1 MNTWNGLPGIPG
13 MTDAVGPFSMGNY
26 GAVSAPYMTPAG
38 GSEIL
43 SPITPAPALTPIS
56 ASIPG
61 IAGPDASKGWL
72 GIDGLGANFDTLKLG
87 VGALGSIASLWN
99 ASQQNKL
106 ARASFNHQKG
116 ILDTNLAN
124 QIKSYNLSLDDKLR
138 SRQVMEGT
146 SDAAREEAR
155 RKWEATDNRRG

>member
-1 MNTWNGLPGIPG
+1 MREWNGLPGIPG
-13 MTDAVGPFSMGNY
+13 MMGAVGPISTGNY
-26 GAVSAPYMTPAG
+26 GFASTPYMTPAG
-38 GSEIL
+38 GTETL
-43 SPITPAPALTPIS
+43 SPITPVGPIQPIT

-61 IAGPDASKGWL
+61 VQQPGASGWL
-72 GIDGLGANFDTLKLG
+72 GIDGLGANLDTLKLG
-87 VGALGSIASLWN
+87 VGALGSIASIWN

-106 ARASFNHQKG
+106 AKASFNHQKG